1 MPTRYQS
8 PQIQFACRALAGVL
22 WQDCIFTGD
31 EKIVPASLWS
41 PVAKRRERV
50 CLAVIVREQWLSVC
64 ACVWT
69 VFVPWA
75 IAVLFVGHCYPSTEQ
90 LFLCWCKS
98 INDSICLQWMFY
110 FVKYMS
116 SMLTCVWD
124 LLSISKPKCITH
136 VISVSVIHVICY
148 YCHTFLFPYLKTYFK
163 VDSSYS
169 RSFRS
174 WSPYIFFSFG
184 KMLFTSYSLAY

>member
-41 PVAKRRERV
+41 PVAKRRESV
-50 CLAVIVREQWLSVC
+50 CSAVIVLEKWLSVYVC

-75 IAVLFVGHCYPSTEQ
+75 IAVLFVGHCCPSTEQ
-90 LFLCWCKS
+90 LFLCWCNS
-98 INDSICLQWMFY
+98 RNNIICLRWMSY

-124 LLSISKPKCITH
+124 LLSIRKSKCITH
-136 VISVSVIHVICY
+136 VISVSVMHVICY
-148 YCHTFLFPYLKTYFK
+148 YYHNFLFPYLKT
-163 VDSSYS
+163 SS
-169 RSFRS
+169 
-174 WSPYIFFSFG
+174 
-184 KMLFTSYSLAY
+184 K